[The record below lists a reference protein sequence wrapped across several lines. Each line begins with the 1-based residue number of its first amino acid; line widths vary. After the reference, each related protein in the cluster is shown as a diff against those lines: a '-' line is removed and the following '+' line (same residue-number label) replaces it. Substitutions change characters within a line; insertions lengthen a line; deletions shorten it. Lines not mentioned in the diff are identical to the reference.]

1 METNKK
7 VKNEKA
13 NLYITHSEEIKKAYE
28 RAVREALTKHKKDGN
43 SVVIS
48 RNGVIVTLKPDEIEI
63 G

>member
-7 VKNEKA
+7 IKKDKT
-13 NLYITHSEEIKKAYE
+13 NLFITHSEEINKAYE

-43 SVVIS
+43 SVVVS
-48 RNGVIVTLKPDEIEI
+48 QNGEIVTLKPDEIEI